1 MQRYLQEHALG
12 EMGLSH
18 FDAWAYQY
26 AQAEPGIEMTP
37 DGGSF
42 RMNTRFRRFKNLT
55 DLYAIFLQV
64 TDPYAIQKGDIP
76 GMPELFAGGLV
87 KVKCRRDPR
96 LRAYTL
102 ELGERTERIK
112 SGAVKPEQDNMLK
125 VSSDGRKAALDVSL
139 VLASDPNG
147 PMPKVDKLVETVAAI
162 HRMSTPMRGAQLV
175 FCDMA
180 TPKARKA
187 REAEVSE
194 DDDLLTGEEASLTT
208 DIYAQIKRRLARR
221 GIQEAEIAFAHD
233 AKSTEQK
240 TALYKAVNEG
250 RKRVVIASTEKMG
263 VGVNVQERLLAVHHL
278 TPTWRPDGLRQ
289 RTGRMERP
297 GNRYGEV
304 FEFVYVTPGS
314 FDGYSWQNLEAKLG
328 FIKDLERGLIQ
339 READDIGDD
348 VVSYATIKA
357 MSSGNPLML
366 KKVELD
372 SQMHRLE
379 ALRREWL
386 RARTGMAREKGYI
399 EKRIP
404 ETEASIRFLEADL
417 AQREQT
423 GKEFSVTIGDVA
435 YTERET
441 AGKALRQAAQMHR
454 EAAIIGAYRGLS
466 LVGMTRHVMGQLG
479 LEPEQVIGLA
489 LSNGDILEAN
499 SEVTD
504 KGLFASLDAAL
515 RSLDKK
521 LEQAQQYLV
530 RLQADLLSLE
540 GEIGKAWEHDEAY
553 EKAAAELAAINAEL
567 DRWSRQQSERKDG
580 ENEDIDLSVV
590 DNDDGWLEVFQ
601 SALARIDEMHQQPI
615 EVELPEPAIPVTP
628 EAIEQA
634 RQQVARSQAQ
644 LDFMQA
650 VVSVPQPL
658 AQMSMF
664 GEMVPVKTERRKRT
678 R

>member
-1 MQRYLQEHALG
+1 VPPRPAP
-12 EMGLSH
+12 
-18 FDAWAYQY
+18 A
-26 AQAEPGIEMTP
+26 
-37 DGGSF
+37 
-42 RMNTRFRRFKNLT
+42 R
-55 DLYAIFLQV
+55 LY
-64 TDPYAIQKGDIP
+64 P
-76 GMPELFAGGLV
+76 
-87 KVKCRRDPR
+87 
-96 LRAYTL
+96 L

-162 HRMSTPMRGAQLV
+162 HRMSTPMRGTQLV

-221 GIQEAEIAFAHD
+221 GIPEAEIAFAHD

-240 TALYKAVNEG
+240 TALYKAINEG

-521 LEQAQQYLV
+521 LEQARSISSACRLTCFRWKAKSGKPGSMTRPTKRRRLNWLPSTPNSTAGRVSSPKGRMAKTRTSTCPSWTTTTVGSTSSRPPWPASTRCTSSPSRWNCPNLPSRLRRRLSSRPANRLPAARPSWISCKPWPALPNPWRRCPCLV
-530 RLQADLLSLE
+530 R
-540 GEIGKAWEHDEAY
+540 WF
-553 EKAAAELAAINAEL
+553 
-567 DRWSRQQSERKDG
+567 R
-580 ENEDIDLSVV
+580 
-590 DNDDGWLEVFQ
+590 
-601 SALARIDEMHQQPI
+601 
-615 EVELPEPAIPVTP
+615 
-628 EAIEQA
+628 
-634 RQQVARSQAQ
+634 
-644 LDFMQA
+644 
-650 VVSVPQPL
+650 
-658 AQMSMF
+658 
-664 GEMVPVKTERRKRT
+664 
-678 R
+678 